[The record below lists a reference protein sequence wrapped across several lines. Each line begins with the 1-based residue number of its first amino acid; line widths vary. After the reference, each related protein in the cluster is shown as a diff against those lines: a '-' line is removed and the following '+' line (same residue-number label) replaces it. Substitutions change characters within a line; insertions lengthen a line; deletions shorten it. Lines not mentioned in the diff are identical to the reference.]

1 MAKVKLNISM
11 DENVLNDV
19 DRVTES
25 EDRPSRSN
33 TIESLVKRGMKKD
46 DVVVNSEPMIS
57 YQQRIAD
64 ELTKKK
70 KNG

>member
-46 DVVVNSEPMIS
+46 DMPIDEPILS
-57 YQQRIAD
+57 YQQRIVD